1 MTKPMSPEKLGRLMS
16 DRSLAAYL
24 EQRRN
29 ERRAS
34 ASQLGVAI
42 ALVLARRTG
51 QDWGW
56 LDQDEALHRP

>member
-1 MTKPMSPEKLGRLMS
+1 MS

-29 ERRAS
+29 ERRAPVT
-34 ASQLGVAI
+34 QLGVAI

-56 LDQDEALHRP
+56 LDQDQALHRP